1 MSYKEDDLILG
12 TVKSIEGTTAF
23 VELDAKTQGSL
34 AFSEIA
40 PGRIRNIRE
49 FISIGKKIACKVLR
63 VQGNHIELTFRRVT
77 AKERELVLDNYK
89 KERVLAIMLKPILKD
104 KTEKTLATILE
115 QYTAPEFMEKARSD
129 SSLLTKFV
137 SKSEAE
143 TLQKLFAE
151 KEEREKSVKKNV
163 MLKSLS
169 PSGLI
174 DIQHTLATKDAEI
187 HYLGSSTFSVSVK
200 DADFKKANIKMAAVI
215 TEIEARA
222 KKHALKIE
230 VK

>member
-1 MSYKEDDLILG
+1 MNYKEDDLVLG

-23 VELDAKTQGSL
+23 VEIDSSTQGSL

-49 FISIGKKIACKVLR
+49 FISIGKKIACKILR
-63 VQGNHIELTFRRVT
+63 VQGSHIELTFRRVT

-89 KERVLAIMLKPILKD
+89 KERVLALMLRPILND
-104 KTEKTLATILE
+104 KTEKTLTTILE

-174 DIQHTLATKDAEI
+174 DIQHTLTTKDAEI
-187 HYLGSSTFSVSVK
+187 HYLGSSVFSVSVK
-200 DADFKKANIKMAAVI
+200 DTDFKRANTKMAAVI
-215 TEIEARA
+215 TEIETRA

>member
-1 MSYKEDDLILG
+1 MSYKEDDLVLG

-104 KTEKTLATILE
+104 KTEKTLGTILE